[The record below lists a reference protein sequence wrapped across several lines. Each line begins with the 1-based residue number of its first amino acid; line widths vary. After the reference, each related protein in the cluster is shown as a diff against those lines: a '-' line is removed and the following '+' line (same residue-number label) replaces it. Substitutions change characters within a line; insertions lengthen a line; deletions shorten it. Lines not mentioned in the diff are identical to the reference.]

1 MAPVSGKIVLRSED
15 DAVNEEIKTPE
26 SATAPAEPAVKYE
39 EDAIYQDGKIVARV
53 ADPEIRLN
61 SREIHFAEISDSDLL
76 MLPEE
81 CEFQKYRLILQRIE
95 YASRIDKNVPG
106 KGRVLR
112 GVVAE
117 ILGYREQ

>member
-1 MAPVSGKIVLRSED
+1 MTEQTKPEKTADRVAAPRERE
-15 DAVNEEIKTPE
+15 A
-26 SATAPAEPAVKYE
+26 
-39 EDAIYQDGKIVARV
+39 DAIYQDGKIVARV
-53 ADPEIRLN
+53 VEPEIRPE
-61 SREIHFAEISDSDLL
+61 SKEVHFAEINDSEYL

-81 CEFQKYRLILQRIE
+81 CEFQKYRLLIQHIA
-95 YASRIDKNVPG
+95 YASRIDRQRPE

>member
-1 MAPVSGKIVLRSED
+1 M
-15 DAVNEEIKTPE
+15 
-26 SATAPAEPAVKYE
+26 KYE
-39 EDAIYQDGKIVARV
+39 EDAIYQDGNVVARV
-53 ADPEIRLN
+53 VGPEVRLN
-61 SREIHFAEISDSDLL
+61 DREIHFAEVNSSDLL

-81 CEFQKYRLILQRIE
+81 CEFQKYRLIVKRIE
-95 YASRIDKNVPG
+95 YASRIDKKAPE

>member
-1 MAPVSGKIVLRSED
+1 VSED
-15 DAVNEEIKTPE
+15 IQSPA
-26 SATAPAEPAVKYE
+26 SAPAPGERTVQHQ

-53 ADPEIRLN
+53 IEPEVRKDA
-61 SREIHFAEISDSDLL
+61 REIHFTEINNSDNL

-81 CEFQKYRLILQRIE
+81 CEFQKYRLMIQRIE
-95 YASRIDKNVPG
+95 YASRIDKNAPE

-117 ILGYREQ
+117 ILGYGEQ